1 VMFPQGAPASTARNM
16 NQLFGTPIPEG
27 ATPDTVLAVHPTQ
40 LYETVLGTV
49 MFLILWRFRKHKHAE
64 GWLFGMYLVLAG
76 AERFFIEFF
85 RAKDDRFAMG
95 MTLAQV
101 IAIVLAMI
109 GVFIMLVRRRT
120 AAVTP
125 SAAAA

>member
-1 VMFPQGAPASTARNM
+1 MA
-16 NQLFGTPIPEG
+16 IPE
-27 ATPDTVLAVHPTQ
+27 AQ
-40 LYETVLGTV
+40 
-49 MFLILWRFRKHKHAE
+49 HAE